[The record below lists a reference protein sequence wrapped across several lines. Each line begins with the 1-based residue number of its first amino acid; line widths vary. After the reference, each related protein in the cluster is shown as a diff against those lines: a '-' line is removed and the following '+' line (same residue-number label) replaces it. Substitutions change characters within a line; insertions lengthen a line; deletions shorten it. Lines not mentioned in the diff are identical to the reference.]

1 MKTKLLFLF
10 IMFFN
15 ISIFAQD
22 DVQTFLS
29 ITNTGVDEFLNQYP
43 EYDGRGTIIFILD
56 TGVDPGIDGLTHTS
70 TGEVKVID
78 VQDFTG
84 QGDVALYEADTDE
97 EGGVQYF
104 VNEEMNYKVSG
115 AGKLTYQSTSN
126 EYFIGAFEESRMINS
141 SSGAVDLNGNG
152 ENEDTYYIIAF
163 ETMVED
169 GRFWVA
175 YFDTDGDG
183 DVSDELP
190 LQDYKTNQQSFTIP
204 NEEGL
209 SQLTFGLNI
218 FPEEQRISIH
228 FDDGAHGT
236 HCAGIAAGNDIG
248 GIGLAGVAPGAYLIS
263 CKLGNNNYSGG
274 ATVTESMKQAYL
286 YADKLSKERKEPCI
300 INMSFGIGSEIEG
313 RSEIEKFI
321 EDLVKENPYLYVCT
335 SNGNEG
341 PGISTTGLP
350 SASSYVLSSGAVL
363 TAEVGRDLYG
373 ANLDKDII
381 LYFSSRGGEV
391 GKPDICSPGAC
402 TSTVPN
408 WTGRDRFWGTS
419 MASPY
424 SAGVVALLMSA
435 VINEYPDVRVPSP
448 LLFKAIRESATK
460 LVGYNYLDQGSGY
473 INVAEAYKLL
483 KKYIDEG
490 EINKFE
496 TYTIT
501 STAPNMPD
509 GRASNLY
516 LRDGSFI
523 KDKEKFSFSISR
535 NNFGDTDKFYRDYNI
550 KCDEDWLI
558 PIQKKTYLRNDQGT
572 SVQVMFDKTKITEPG
587 LNTGKIKAYRNDKSN
602 FPEFEMLATVVIPYE
617 FTSGNNYEMK
627 WVDNTVA
634 TGMIDRYFIN
644 LPAGQTGTKI
654 SLTRNGDKYS
664 MTRFRLFDPD
674 GREYDISPVLYS
686 VDDENTVE
694 EFYYNLKPGV
704 YEVDVEGYFRAED
717 VSQYNL
723 EINFYGIERVNKNV
737 ITQDDNVLNIINRFN
752 KKASYNLS
760 GEIPGYKKIH
770 KIDLKGGDHY
780 KLPITL
786 QSDESSKEFEF
797 ELTKEGFNKI
807 TDFAFIILD
816 KDGYA
821 VESNALSYRNGSISI
836 ERSSDSETENY
847 TLEIIPGFAHKD
859 GEMIIKVTEKTIL
872 ENPVAVDVNY
882 NGSDQVTLYPN
893 ILTELKCDFD
903 LPEIQIPE
911 DAKFYGIITFKS
923 AANDKVE
930 CELPFCFSSD
940 K

>member
-10 IMFFN
+10 FLLFS
-15 ISIFAQD
+15 ISIYSQD

-29 ITNTGVDEFLNQYP
+29 VTNTGVDVFLNQYP

-97 EGGVQYF
+97 EDGVEYF
-104 VNEEMNYKVSG
+104 INEEMNYKVRG
-115 AGKLTYQSTSN
+115 AGKLTYHPTNN
-126 EYFIGAFEESRMINS
+126 EYFIGSFEESRMINS

-152 ENEDTYYIIAF
+152 ENEDTYYLIAF
-163 ETMVED
+163 ETLVED
-169 GRFWVA
+169 DRFWVA

-183 DVSDELP
+183 DVSDEFP
-190 LQDYKTNQQSFTIP
+190 LQDYKTNQQSFSIP
-204 NEEGL
+204 NAEGL

-218 FPEEQRISIH
+218 FPDKLRISIH

-248 GIGLAGVAPGAYLIS
+248 GIGLSGVAPGAYLIS

-274 ATVTESMKQAYL
+274 ATVTESMKQAYI
-286 YADKLSKERKEPCI
+286 YADKLSKEREEPCI

-373 ANLDKDII
+373 ANLEKDII

-435 VINEYPDVRVPSP
+435 VINEYPDVKVPSP

-460 LVGYNYLDQGSGY
+460 LDGYNYLDQGSGY

-483 KKYIDEG
+483 KKYIDDG
-490 EINKFE
+490 EIDKLE
-496 TYTIT
+496 TYTIN

-509 GRASNLY
+509 GRAPNLY
-516 LRDGSFI
+516 LRNGSFLQ
-523 KDKEKFSFSISR
+523 DKEKFSFSISR
-535 NNFGDTDKFYRDYNI
+535 NNFGNTDKFYRDYKI

-558 PIQKKTYLRNDQGT
+558 PIQKKTYLRNDQRT
-572 SVQVMFDKTKITEPG
+572 SIQVMFDKTKMNEPG
-587 LNTGKIKAYRNDKSN
+587 LYTSKIKAYRNDKSN

-617 FTSGNNYEMK
+617 FSQKNNYEMK
-627 WVDNTVA
+627 WIDKTVA
-634 TGMIDRYFIN
+634 TGMIDRYFVN
-644 LPAGQTGTKI
+644 PPAGETGMRI
-654 SLTRNGDKYS
+654 SLTRNSDKYS

-686 VDDENTVE
+686 VDGENIVE
-694 EFYYNLKPGV
+694 EYYYNLEPGV
-704 YEVDVEGYFRAED
+704 YEVTVEGYFRAED
-717 VSQYNL
+717 ISQYNL
-723 EINFYGIERVNKNV
+723 EINFYGIEKIDEKV
-737 ITQDDNVLNIINRFN
+737 ITIDNNSLKIINNFN
-752 KKASYNLS
+752 TKTDYNLS
-760 GEIPGYKKIH
+760 GEMPGYKNVHTIS
-770 KIDLKGGDHY
+770 LKGGDHY

-786 QSDESSKEFEF
+786 KSGESSKEFDF
-797 ELTKEGFNKI
+797 ELTKEDFNKV

-816 KDGYA
+816 EEDVA
-821 VESNALSYRNGSISI
+821 VESNALSYRDGSISI
-836 ERSSDSETENY
+836 SRSTDLEDENY
-847 TLEIIPGFAHKD
+847 TLEIIPGFAHQD
-859 GEMIIKVTEKTIL
+859 GEMTIEVTEKTSL
-872 ENPVAVDVNY
+872 QNPVTVDVNY
-882 NGSDQVTLYPN
+882 NGRDQVTLYPN
-893 ILTELKCDFD
+893 ILTELNCDFE

-911 DAKFYGIITFKS
+911 NAKFYGIIEFKS

-930 CELPFCFSSD
+930 CELPVCFSSN
-940 K
+940 

>member
-1 MKTKLLFLF
+1 MLFSV
-10 IMFFN
+10 
-15 ISIFAQD
+15 SIFSQD
-22 DVQTFLS
+22 SVQTFLS
-29 ITNTGVDEFLNQYP
+29 VTNTGVDEFLNQYP

-56 TGVDPGIDGLTHTS
+56 TGVDQGIDGLTHTS

-97 EGGVQYF
+97 DDGVEYF
-104 VNEEMNYKVSG
+104 VNEEMNYKVAG
-115 AGKLTYQSTSN
+115 AGKLTYHPTN
-126 EYFIGAFEESRMINS
+126 DEYFIGAFEESGMINS

-152 ENEDTYYIIAF
+152 ENEDTYYIITF
-163 ETMVED
+163 ETMAED
-169 GRFWVA
+169 DRFWVA

-190 LQDYKTNQQSFTIP
+190 LLDYKTDQQSFSIP

-218 FPEEQRISIH
+218 FPDEQRIAIH

-248 GIGLAGVAPGAYLIS
+248 GTGLAGVAPGAYLIS

-274 ATVTESMKQAYL
+274 ATVTESMKLAYL
-286 YADKLSKERKEPCI
+286 YADKISKEREEPCI

-321 EDLVKENPYLYVCT
+321 EDLVKENPYLYICS

-341 PGISTTGLP
+341 PGISSTGLP
-350 SASSYVLSSGAVL
+350 SASSYLLSSGAIL

-408 WTGRDRFWGTS
+408 WTGWDRFWGTS

-435 VINEYPDVRVPSP
+435 VINEYPGVKVPSP

-460 LVGYNYLDQGSGY
+460 MEGYTYLDQGAGY

-483 KKYIDEG
+483 KKYIDNG
-490 EINKFE
+490 EIKKLE

-509 GRASNLY
+509 GKAPNLY
-516 LRDGSFI
+516 LRDGSFL
-523 KDKEKFSFSISR
+523 KDNEKFTFSINR
-535 NNFGDTDKFYRDYNI
+535 NNFGETNKFYRAYNL

-558 PIQKKTYLRNDQGT
+558 LIQRKTYLRNDQGT
-572 SVQVMFDKTKITEPG
+572 FVQVMFDKTKMTEPG
-587 LNTGKIKAYRNDKSN
+587 LYTGKIKAYRNDKSS

-617 FTSGNNYEMK
+617 FTSCKNYEMK
-627 WVDNTVA
+627 WIDKTVE

-644 LPAGQTGTKI
+644 IPAGQTGMRI
-654 SLTRNGDKYS
+654 SITRNADKYS

-674 GREYDISPVLYS
+674 GREHDISSVLYS
-686 VDDENTVE
+686 VDGEDMVE
-694 EFYYNLKPGV
+694 EYYYNLKPGV

-723 EINFYGIERVNKNV
+723 EINFYGIEGISKNV
-737 ITQDDNVLNIINRFN
+737 ITQDDNSLKIINRFN
-752 KKASYNLS
+752 SKTNYNLS
-760 GEIPGYKKIH
+760 GKIPGYKKVHAIE
-770 KIDLKGGDHY
+770 LKGGDHF

-786 QSDESSKEFEF
+786 KKGEASKEFEF
-797 ELTKEGFNKI
+797 ELTKEDFNKV

-816 KDGYA
+816 EDSVA
-821 VESNALSYRNGSISI
+821 VESNALSYRDGSISI
-836 ERSSDSETENY
+836 SQSSDSETENY
-847 TLEIIPGFAHKD
+847 TLEIIPGFVHKD
-859 GEMIIKVTEKTIL
+859 GEMTIKVTEKTIL
-872 ENPVAVDVNY
+872 ENSVNVGVKY
-882 NGSDQVTLYPN
+882 NGRDQVTLYPN
-893 ILTELKCDFD
+893 ILVSLQCDFE
-903 LPEIQIPE
+903 LPELQIPE
-911 DAKFYGIITFKS
+911 DAKFYGIIKFKS

-930 CELPFCFSSD
+930 CELPVCFSSG

>member
-1 MKTKLLFLF
+1 MKTILLFLY
-10 IMFFN
+10 IMLFS
-15 ISIFAQD
+15 ISIFSQD

-56 TGVDPGIDGLTHTS
+56 TGVDQGIDGLTHTS

-84 QGDVALYEADTDE
+84 QGDVNLYEADTDE
-97 EGGVQYF
+97 EESVQYF
-104 VNEEMNYKVSG
+104 INEEMNYRVSG
-115 AGKLTYQSTSN
+115 AGKLTYHPVNN
-126 EYFIGAFEESRMINS
+126 EYFIGTFEESRMINS

-152 ENEDTYYIIAF
+152 ESEDVYYLIAF
-163 ETMVED
+163 ETLVED
-169 GRFWVA
+169 DRFWVA

-183 DVSDELP
+183 DISDEFP
-190 LQDYKTNQQSFTIP
+190 LQDYKANQQSFTIP
-204 NEEGL
+204 NAEGL

-218 FPEEQRISIH
+218 FPEERRISIH

-274 ATVTESMKQAYL
+274 ATVTESMKLSYL
-286 YADKLSKERKEPCI
+286 YADKISKERKEPCI

-313 RSEIEKFI
+313 RAEIEMFI

-350 SASSYVLSSGAVL
+350 SASSYVLSSGAIL

-373 ANLDKDII
+373 VDLANDII

-424 SAGVVALLMSA
+424 SAGVISLLMSA
-435 VINEYPDVRVPSP
+435 IIKEYPDVKVPSP

-460 LVGYNYLDQGSGY
+460 MEGYNYLDQGAGY
-473 INVAEAYKLL
+473 INVMEAYKLL
-483 KKYIDEG
+483 KKYIENG
-490 EINKFE
+490 EIDKLE

-509 GRASNLY
+509 GRAPNLY
-516 LRDGSFI
+516 IRDGSFLR
-523 KDKEKFSFSISR
+523 DKEKFSFSISR
-535 NNFGDTDKFYRDYNI
+535 NNFGSTNKFFRAYNL
-550 KCDEDWLI
+550 KCNEDWLI

-572 SVQVMFDKTKITEPG
+572 SVQFMFDKTKMTEPG
-587 LNTGKIKAYRNDKSN
+587 LYTGKINAFRNDKSN
-602 FPEFEMLATVVIPYE
+602 FPEFEMLATIVIPYD
-617 FTSGNNYEMK
+617 FSPSNNYEMT
-627 WVDNTVA
+627 WVDNTVE
-634 TGMIDRYFIN
+634 TGLIDRYFIN
-644 LPAGQTGTKI
+644 LPAGQTGMRI
-654 SLTRNGDKYS
+654 AITRNSDKYS

-674 GREYDISPVLYS
+674 GREHDISSVLYS
-686 VDDENTVE
+686 VDEEDMVE
-694 EFYYNLKPGV
+694 KFYYNLIPGI

-717 VSQYNL
+717 ISQYNL
-723 EINFYGIERVNKNV
+723 EINFYGIENIDEKV
-737 ITQDDNVLNIINRFN
+737 ITMDNNSLNIINNFN
-752 KKASYNLS
+752 IKTDYNLS
-760 GEIPGYKKIH
+760 GEIPGYKNVHSIG
-770 KIDLKGGDHY
+770 LKGGDHY

-786 QSDESSKEFEF
+786 KSGEVSKEFEF
-797 ELTKEGFNKI
+797 ELTKDDFNKV

-816 KDGYA
+816 EEGVA
-821 VESNALSYRNGSISI
+821 VESNALSYRDGYISI
-836 ERSSDSETENY
+836 NRSTDSEDENY

-859 GEMIIKVTEKTIL
+859 GEMNIEVTEKTSL
-872 ENPVAVDVNY
+872 ENPVTVDVNY
-882 NGSDQVTLYPN
+882 NGRERVTLYPN

-903 LPEIQIPE
+903 LPDIQIPE
-911 DAKFYGIITFKS
+911 DAKFYGMIEFKS

-930 CELPFCFSSD
+930 CELPVCFSE
-940 K
+940 

>member
-1 MKTKLLFLF
+1 MKTKLLFLL
-10 IMFFN
+10 IMLFST
-15 ISIFAQD
+15 SIFSQD

-29 ITNTGVDEFLNQYP
+29 VTNTGVDEFLNQYP

-56 TGVDPGIDGLTHTS
+56 TGVDQGIDGLTHTS

-84 QGDVALYEADTDE
+84 QGDVALYGADTDE
-97 EGGVQYF
+97 EEGVQYF
-104 VNEEMNYKVSG
+104 INEEMNYRVSG
-115 AGKLTYQSTSN
+115 AGKLTYHPVNN

-152 ENEDTYYIIAF
+152 ESEDVFYLIAF
-163 ETMVED
+163 ETLVED
-169 GRFWVA
+169 DRFWVA

-183 DVSDELP
+183 DVSDEFP
-190 LQDYKTNQQSFTIP
+190 LQDYKVNQQSFTIP
-204 NEEGL
+204 NAEGL
-209 SQLTFGLNI
+209 SQLNFGLNI

-274 ATVTESMKQAYL
+274 ATVTESMKLAYL
-286 YADKLSKERKEPCI
+286 YADKISKERKEPCI

-313 RSEIEKFI
+313 RAEIEKFI

-350 SASSYVLSSGAVL
+350 SASSYVLSSGAIL

-424 SAGVVALLMSA
+424 SAGVVSLLMSA
-435 VINEYPDVRVPSP
+435 VINEYPDVKVPSP
-448 LLFKAIRESATK
+448 LVFKAIRESAAK
-460 LVGYNYLDQGSGY
+460 MDGYSYLDQGAGY

-483 KKYIDEG
+483 KKYIDDG
-490 EINKFE
+490 EVDKLE

-509 GRASNLY
+509 GRAPNLY
-516 LRDGSFI
+516 IRNGSFL
-523 KDKEKFSFSISR
+523 KGNEKFSFSIRR
-535 NNFGDTDKFYRDYNI
+535 NNFGSTNKFYRDYKI

-572 SVQVMFDKTKITEPG
+572 SIQVMFDKEKMNERG
-587 LNTGKIKAYRNDKSN
+587 VYTGKIKAFRNDKSN
-602 FPEFEMLATVVIPYE
+602 FPEFEMLATVVMPYE
-617 FTSGNNYEMK
+617 FTPCKNYETK
-627 WVDNTVA
+627 WVDKTVE
-634 TGMIDRYFIN
+634 TGMIDRYFVN
-644 LPAGQTGTKI
+644 LPAGQTGMRV
-654 SLTRNGDKYS
+654 SLTRNADKYS

-674 GREYDISPVLYS
+674 GREYDISSVLYS
-686 VDDENTVE
+686 VDGEDFVE
-694 EFYYNLKPGV
+694 EYYYNLKPGI

-723 EINFYGIERVNKNV
+723 EINFYGIERLGNKIISQN
-737 ITQDDNVLNIINRFN
+737 DNSFKIINRFN
-752 KKASYNLS
+752 NKTQYNLS
-760 GEIPGYKKIH
+760 GIISGYKQAHSIE
-770 KIDLKGGDHY
+770 LKGGDHF
-780 KLPITL
+780 KLPFTIN
-786 QSDESSKEFEF
+786 QGEASKEFEIK
-797 ELTKEGFNKI
+797 LTKKGFNKV
-807 TDFAFIILD
+807 TDFAFLILD
-816 KDGYA
+816 EEGYA
-821 VESNALSYRNGSISI
+821 VESNALSYREGSISI
-836 ERSSDSETENY
+836 SRSSDSENENY
-847 TLEIIPGFAHKD
+847 TLELIPGFAHDD
-859 GEMIIKVTEKTIL
+859 GEMTIKVIEKTSM
-872 ENPVAVDVNY
+872 ENPETVGVKF
-882 NGSDQVTLYPN
+882 NGRDQVTLYPN
-893 ILTELKCDFD
+893 IPVALQCDFE
-903 LPEIQIPE
+903 LPGIQIPE
-911 DAKFYGIITFKS
+911 DSKFYGMIEFKS
-923 AANDKVE
+923 AADDKVE
-930 CELPFCFSSD
+930 SEIPVCFSSN
-940 K
+940 